1 MGKKEIESL
10 LKLSHELKKS
20 FSQPTHTENP
30 HSIDTRNFA
39 TASQKSSV
47 FFVRSRAESWVGL
60 KSVHRCSNGGLRY
73 DFQIHP
79 WMLFG
84 RLMQF
89 SLSENGLIISYC
101 NASPE
106 EKSQFANSLAS
117 IPGAEIYFPFLL
129 LDMQGREIV
138 CPPTYWE
145 KRAKDHI
152 RFDLDE
158 KDLRSYSIRR
168 LKELGLPDGARI
180 FDPACSTG
188 TFLKALSD
196 ELPQHVYVG
205 SDCSPEMIR
214 LAAPK
219 LSECFLSG
227 ASEIDLV
234 GNFDVVFLRLLCMEV
249 VTQEEANKI
258 LVNSFRW
265 IKKGGYIFVIGHNP
279 IIANISSIAP
289 RFDVEIL
296 SSVGMD
302 DVLGTVFQFYVLKS
316 NV

>member
-1 MGKKEIESL
+1 MDKKEIDSL
-10 LKLSHELKKS
+10 LKLSHELKEL
-20 FSQPTHTENP
+20 FHQPTYVENL
-30 HSIDTRNFA
+30 HSIDTRSFA
-39 TASQKSSV
+39 TALQKASV
-47 FFVRSRAESWVGL
+47 FFVRSNTETWVGL

-84 RLMQF
+84 RLIQF

-101 NASPE
+101 SANPE
-106 EKSQFANSLAS
+106 DKSRFAKSLAS
-117 IPGAEIYFPFLL
+117 TSGAEIYFPFLL
-129 LDMQGREIV
+129 LDVQGREIV

-168 LKELGLPDGARI
+168 LKELALPDGARI

-214 LAAPK
+214 LAEQK
-219 LSECFLSG
+219 LDECFVSG
-227 ASEIDLV
+227 ASEIDLK

-265 IKKGGYIFVIGHNP
+265 IKKGGYVFVIGHNP

-289 RFDVEIL
+289 RFNIEIL
-296 SSVGMD
+296 SSVGVD
-302 DVLGTVFQFYVLKS
+302 DVLGAVFQFYILKS